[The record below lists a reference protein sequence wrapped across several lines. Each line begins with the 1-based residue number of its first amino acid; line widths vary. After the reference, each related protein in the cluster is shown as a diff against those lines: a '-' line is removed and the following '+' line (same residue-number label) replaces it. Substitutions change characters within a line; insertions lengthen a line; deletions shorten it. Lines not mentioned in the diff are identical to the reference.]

1 MGDEEA
7 IAIAK
12 RAYELWEADGRPH
25 GRSEEYWIRAEREL
39 GLKKG
44 PDPAAADDGLLKA
57 GLA

>member
-1 MGDEEA
+1 MGDEQA

-25 GRSEEYWIRAEREL
+25 GRSDEYWIQAEREF
-39 GLKKG
+39 GFARG
-44 PDPAAADDGLLKA
+44 EDVPAADDGLLKA